1 MFRFPLYVS
10 MAFATAF
17 VGVFWAARGFP
28 MHSQRVEIVHPL
40 PATLNT
46 TFGDDTF
53 EREYKKQRQIAVQE
67 QMQSPENAERDR
79 LRLATLQAA
88 NAYALSPCGPGFKD
102 ELVKTLTAYARAY
115 MDMRDC
121 TYIMC
126 SDKKVE
132 LAEAAFDSPL
142 DQRVQAALK
151 EAFDQGGI
159 TVKEF
164 PSSLYIGVLNFA
176 QGQGSHASRCMIN
189 QHG

>member
-1 MFRFPLYVS
+1 
-10 MAFATAF
+10 
-17 VGVFWAARGFP
+17 
-28 MHSQRVEIVHPL
+28 
-40 PATLNT
+40 
-46 TFGDDTF
+46 
-53 EREYKKQRQIAVQE
+53 
-67 QMQSPENAERDR
+67 
-79 LRLATLQAA
+79 
-88 NAYALSPCGPGFKD
+88 
-102 ELVKTLTAYARAY
+102 
-115 MDMRDC
+115 
-121 TYIMC
+121 MC